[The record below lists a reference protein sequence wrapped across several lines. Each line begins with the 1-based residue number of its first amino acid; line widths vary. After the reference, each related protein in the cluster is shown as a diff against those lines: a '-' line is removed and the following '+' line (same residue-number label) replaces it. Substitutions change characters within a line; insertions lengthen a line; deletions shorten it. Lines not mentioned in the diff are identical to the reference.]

1 MGFKDAA
8 IAVLGLLLAMVV
20 SPFILLTCYLVCKI
34 NENGEAC
41 MECRGWR

>member
-1 MGFKDAA
+1 MGFKDAV

-20 SPFILLTCYLVCKI
+20 SPFILLTCYLACKI
-34 NENGEAC
+34 NEDGEAC

>member
-20 SPFILLTCYLVCKI
+20 SPFILLTCYLACKI
-34 NENGEAC
+34 NEDGEAC